1 MKAAPRFIRAALA
14 ASVAALL
21 LGLGAVPG
29 VQTSGAL
36 AQGPQ
41 PARPAQGRP
50 AQPAP
55 AQPAPSQQAQPAATP
70 AQPQQEAN
78 ATVSGWQTRCI
89 SQARRAN
96 ADCVVEQAL
105 TLIRGNQVA
114 AIVNLRIPA
123 EGQQPVLN
131 LRVPHGVLLAAGV
144 RLRVDAGYN
153 LDLPVQTCE
162 AQGCLVTA
170 PAPAELVN
178 AMRGGKQLN
187 LVMKG
192 VNGQDMSFGMPLDG
206 FVAALDRVK

>member
-1 MKAAPRFIRAALA
+1 MKAAPRSFRAALA
-14 ASVAALL
+14 ASVAALV
-21 LGLGAVPG
+21 LGLAVAP
-29 VQTSGAL
+29 GAL
-36 AQGPQ
+36 AQGTP
-41 PARPAQGRP
+41 PARPAQPGRQ

-55 AQPAPSQQAQPAATP
+55 AQPAPPAAAP

-78 ATVSGWQTRCI
+78 ARVTGWQTRCV

-105 TLIRGNQVA
+105 TLIRTNQVA

-131 LRVPHGVLLAAGV
+131 MRVPHGVLLSAGV
-144 RLRVDAGYN
+144 RMRVDAGYN
-153 LDLPVQTCE
+153 LDLPVQACE
-162 AQGCLVTA
+162 AQGCVVTA

-187 LVMKG
+187 LVMKSG
-192 VNGQDMSFGMPLDG
+192 NGQDMGFGMPLDG
-206 FVAALDRVK
+206 FAAALDRVK